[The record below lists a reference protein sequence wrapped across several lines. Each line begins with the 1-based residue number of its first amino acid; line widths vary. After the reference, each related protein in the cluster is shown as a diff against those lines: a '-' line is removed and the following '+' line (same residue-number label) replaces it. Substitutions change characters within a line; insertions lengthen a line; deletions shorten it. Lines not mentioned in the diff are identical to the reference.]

1 MSETSLERPLEQ
13 TAEARRWLPG
23 TGQDRTGQAC
33 VRQMQRS
40 AVQCNQVVVVQTT
53 RTSGVRLL
61 CRCMLGPERRGRLP
75 VSVVSRRP
83 GLGRGTTEAG
93 TGTAATAIRGDRI
106 EVSRAKSNAH
116 ARQGCV
122 WYGLYLSVL
131 FLESRIHHHT
141 YTGKE
146 IGK

>member
-1 MSETSLERPLEQ
+1 MR
-13 TAEARRWLPG
+13 EANAV
-23 TGQDRTGQAC
+23 QC
-33 VRQMQRS
+33 S

-83 GLGRGTTEAG
+83 GPRRQAQVQQPQRSEA
-93 TGTAATAIRGDRI
+93 GDRI

-116 ARQGCV
+116 ADAGCV

-146 IGK
+146 IVK